1 MSIILKSIVILP
13 QIPLVSRALSNSPT
27 LLSKH
32 WREERG
38 LSRNRNAEGIL
49 TDAPDFTYL
58 DGRPTPLLQKQK
70 KRMLRQREFASKI
83 FEMCSELDFA
93 KERYN
98 YIEASKEQERQNFIA
113 NRLKA
118 KGDAL
123 NKKK

>member
-1 MSIILKSIVILP
+1 MSILLKNIIILP
-13 QIPLVSRALSNSPT
+13 QMQLVSRGLSSTPI

-38 LSRNRNAEGIL
+38 LSINRNAEGIL

-58 DGRPTPLLQKQK
+58 DGRPTPLLIKQK

-83 FEMCSELDFA
+83 VEMCSELDFA

-98 YIEASKEQERQNFIA
+98 YIEASKEQERQNVIA
-113 NRLKA
+113 NRLKT
-118 KGDAL
+118 KGNAL
-123 NKKK
+123 KKKK